1 LTRKNSPGL
10 ELAGSDEVYRVRETS
25 SWHSRGGDVVNQT
38 EATKDGKVVHIH
50 RKIHPTAIVDPGA
63 IIGKDVEIG
72 PFSIV
77 GPDVEIG
84 DGTRIG
90 PRVIIEGWTVIGK
103 NNQIYAGSIIGNE
116 PQDLKFKGEKTYLFI
131 GDNNIIRE
139 YATISR
145 GTLGGGGE
153 TRIGNN
159 NLLMSY
165 VHVGHDCQVGNNVII
180 SHGSGIGGHVTI
192 EDRVVIGGLVGIHQ
206 FTKIGRMAMVGAHTM
221 VNKDVPPYVIVDG
234 HPARPYGINI
244 VGLRRNGL
252 SPELRMEIKRAY
264 KILYRSNLNVAQAIE
279 QMEQEL
285 AGHEEIDHL
294 LRFLRSADRGICR

>member
-1 LTRKNSPGL
+1 MGIVWTQVGIGGGYP
-10 ELAGSDEVYRVRETS
+10 
-25 SWHSRGGDVVNQT
+25 RGGDVVNPT
-38 EATKDGKVVHIH
+38 EIPRENKVVPIR
-50 RKIHPTAIVDPGA
+50 RKIHPTAILDSNAV
-63 IIGKDVEIG
+63 IGSDVEVG
-72 PFSIV
+72 PFAIV
-77 GPDVEIG
+77 GPNVEIG
-84 DGTRIG
+84 DGTKIG
-90 PRVIIEGWTVIGK
+90 PSVIIEGWTVIGK
-103 NNQIYAGSIIGNE
+103 NNKIYAGAVVGNE
-116 PQDLKFKGEKTYLFI
+116 PQDLKFKGEKSYLFV

-145 GTLGGGGE
+145 GTEGGGGE

-159 NLLMSY
+159 NLIMSY
-165 VHVGHDCQVGNNVII
+165 VHVAHDCQLGNNVVVA
-180 SHGSGIGGHVTI
+180 HGTGIAGHVTI

-206 FTKIGRMAMVGAHTM
+206 FTKVGRMAMVGAHTM
-221 VNKDVPPYVIVDG
+221 VTKDVPPYIIVDG
-234 HPARPYGINI
+234 NPAKPYGINI

-285 AGHEEIDHL
+285 PGNEEIDHL

>member
-1 LTRKNSPGL
+1 M
-10 ELAGSDEVYRVRETS
+10 AVYP
-25 SWHSRGGDVVNQT
+25 RGGEVVSPT
-38 EATKDGKVVHIH
+38 EISRESKVVPIR
-50 RKIHPTAIVDPGA
+50 RKIHPTAIIDPNA
-63 IIGKDVEIG
+63 VIGTDVEIG
-72 PFSIV
+72 PFTII
-77 GPDVEIG
+77 GPNVEIG
-84 DGTRIG
+84 DGTKIG
-90 PRVIIEGWTVIGK
+90 SRVIVEGWTVIGK
-103 NNQIYAGSIIGNE
+103 DNKIYAGAVVGNE
-116 PQDLKFKGEKTYLFI
+116 PQDLKFKGEKSYLFI

-145 GTLGGGGE
+145 GTVGGGGE

-159 NLLMSY
+159 NLIMSY
-165 VHVGHDCQVGNNVII
+165 VHVAHDCQVGNNIVVA
-180 SHGSGIGGHVTI
+180 HGSGIAGHVTI

-206 FTKIGRMAMVGAHTM
+206 FTKIGRMAMIGAHTM
-221 VNKDVPPYVIVDG
+221 VTKDVPPYIIVDG
-234 HPARPYGINI
+234 HPAKPFGINI

-285 AGHEEIDHL
+285 PGNEEIDHL

>member
-1 LTRKNSPGL
+1 MSQT
-10 ELAGSDEVYRVRETS
+10 ETS
-25 SWHSRGGDVVNQT
+25 
-38 EATKDGKVVHIH
+38 KDGKVVHIR
-50 RKIHPTAIVDPGA
+50 RKIHPTAIVHPDA
-63 IIGKDVEIG
+63 IIGNDVEIG
-72 PFSIV
+72 PYAII
-77 GPDVEIG
+77 GPDVDIG
-84 DGTRIG
+84 DGTKIG

-103 NNQIYAGSIIGNE
+103 NNKIYAGAIVGNE

-145 GTLGGGGE
+145 GTAGGGGE

-159 NLLMSY
+159 CLIMSY
-165 VHVGHDCQVGNNVII
+165 VHVGHDCQVGNNVVI
-180 SHGSGIGGHVTI
+180 SHGSGIGGHVVI
-192 EDRVVIGGLVGIHQ
+192 EDRVVIGGLVGVHQ

-221 VNKDVPPYVIVDG
+221 VTKDVPPYIIVDG
-234 HPARPYGINI
+234 NPAKPYGINI

-264 KILYRSNLNVAQAIE
+264 KILYRSNLNISQAIE

-285 AGHEEIDHL
+285 AGYEEIDHM

>member
-1 LTRKNSPGL
+1 VSPT
-10 ELAGSDEVYRVRETS
+10 EISRE
-25 SWHSRGGDVVNQT
+25 N
-38 EATKDGKVVHIH
+38 KVVPIR
-50 RKIHPTAIVDPGA
+50 RKIHPTAIIDSNA
-63 IIGKDVEIG
+63 LIGTDVEIG
-72 PFSIV
+72 PFAII
-77 GPDVEIG
+77 GPNVEIG
-84 DGTRIG
+84 DGTKIG
-90 PRVIIEGWTVIGK
+90 SRVAIEGWTVIGK
-103 NNQIYAGSIIGNE
+103 NNKIYAGAIVGNE

-145 GTLGGGGE
+145 GTEGGGGE

-159 NLLMSY
+159 NLIMSY
-165 VHVGHDCQVGNNVII
+165 VHVAHDCQVGNNVVVA
-180 SHGSGIGGHVTI
+180 HGSGIAGHVTI

-206 FTKIGRMAMVGAHTM
+206 FTKIGRMAMIGAHTM
-221 VNKDVPPYVIVDG
+221 VTKDVPPYIIVDG
-234 HPARPYGINI
+234 HPAKPYGINI

-285 AGHEEIDHL
+285 PGNEEIDHL